1 MSRPCMWGSM
11 LGGSAVLA
19 NVSVPPGLACARAR
33 RGTPAAATARAAAP
47 PGRKRGGWLAARAR
61 VEECGSMAGRLA
73 FQRELLEGVAARRH
87 AAPTLGEGPRDPG
100 PRDVAARGPPDA
112 VGGRG

>member
-33 RGTPAAATARAAAP
+33 RGTPAAATARAGAP
-47 PGRKRGGWLAARAR
+47 PAREGRRSIAARPR

-87 AAPTLGEGPRDPG
+87 AAPTPGEGPRDLG
-100 PRDVAARGPPDA
+100 HV
-112 VGGRG
+112 